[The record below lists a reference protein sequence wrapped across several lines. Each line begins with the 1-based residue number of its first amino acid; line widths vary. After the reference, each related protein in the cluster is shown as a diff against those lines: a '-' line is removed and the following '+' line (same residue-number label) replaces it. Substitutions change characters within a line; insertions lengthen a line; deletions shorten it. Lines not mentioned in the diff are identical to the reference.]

1 MRTFIAILAIFFAP
15 LLHAQDDSMSIKLPL
30 SAQQIQ
36 TIKEL
41 QKLGMTI
48 QMPDSVTQGK
58 YSGLGKEIGLGVGNA
73 LAAVNKE
80 VAAFGESKVGKF
92 TMLIVA
98 WKILGEDVKGFT
110 QAVFGMIIGI
120 PLLIAFN
127 WFLVWFWK
135 RTTTKTRLLVSEE
148 GKKKNYQYED
158 TWYTKIAA
166 DDEDWDNPSR
176 AQVFLLAW
184 WIVFV
189 LGNLLIVGK
198 VIF

>member
-1 MRTFIAILAIFFAP
+1 MRTFIAILAMTFAP
-15 LLHAQDDSMSIKLPL
+15 LLYAQDSVNIKLPL
-30 SAQQIQ
+30 SAEQLETVKQ
-36 TIKEL
+36 L

-48 QMPDSVTQGK
+48 QMPDSLTQGK
-58 YSGLGKEIGLGVGNA
+58 YSGLGKEIGLAVGNS

-80 VAAFGESKVGKF
+80 VGAFGESKVGKF
-92 TMLIVA
+92 TMVIVA

-110 QAVFGMIIGI
+110 EAVFGVVIGI

-127 WFLVWFWK
+127 WFMIWFWK
-135 RTTTKTRLLVSEE
+135 RTTSKTRLVVSEE
-148 GKKKNYQYED
+148 GKKKQYQYED

-166 DDEDWDNPSR
+166 GDEDWNDPSR

-184 WIVFV
+184 WIVFAF
-189 LGNLLIVGK
+189 GNLIIVGS